1 MTTES
6 LRRRAALQVLE
17 PWLDADALQQ
27 ALQLQAQ
34 TVRDNA
40 VSSLIRF
47 IDELGQRHDWD
58 APVRKRLYAQLFQ
71 AVQAPPE
78 SLPADPWVQARPPL
92 VAPTTR
98 SPAWDATQVAG
109 VPGQPPAVAA
119 PTAPAGVQTPVPVSL
134 AVDAAAVT
142 MFAHL
147 TRDILAQVA
156 RLHPEAPAAVAQS
169 VLGRVSTL
177 SLSTSVLAEVQQAWS
192 VPGAQDWRL
201 EHPASDLRRLMG
213 ALQDALIE
221 AFGVVGTRHV
231 LQRAV
236 QGAQSLPAARECPP
250 QDLLR
255 WL

>member
-27 ALQLQAQ
+27 ALLLQAQ

-40 VSSLIRF
+40 VSTLIRF
-47 IDELGQRHDWD
+47 VDELGQRHDWD
-58 APVRKRLYAQLFQ
+58 PPLRKRLYAQLFQ
-71 AVQAPPE
+71 AVQALPE
-78 SLPADPWVQARPPL
+78 TLPADPWPQGRAPAAPVLVRSPGGTVQAA
-92 VAPTTR
+92 VSAPA
-98 SPAWDATQVAG
+98 PA
-109 VPGQPPAVAA
+109 PAA
-119 PTAPAGVQTPVPVSL
+119 PVATVTPLPGVVPVSL
-134 AVDAAAVT
+134 AIDAAAVT

-147 TRDILAQVA
+147 TRDILAQVT

-177 SLSTSVLAEVQQAWS
+177 SWSASVLARVQQAWS
-192 VPGAQDWRL
+192 KPEAQDWHL
-201 EHPASDLRRLMG
+201 ELPMSDLRRLMG

-236 QGAQSLPAARECPP
+236 QGAQALPAARECAP